1 MIPSSSSPRL
11 PTTVASASSA
21 DRQITAQD
29 LPGSSSSAQ
38 VKPSYRDDDDFYFLY
53 ATSWTPYGTLKK
65 ETIEQLSKDH
75 PGLFDGLDEPDD
87 LFEAKPIKYQPLAK
101 LIHDTPDL
109 NTILDVG
116 MVRPNE
122 RRGDGE
128 LCWTTKKVPYGIYKH
143 GFYHIHEDYEGTQSL
158 KVDTKGY
165 EAMRK
170 NYLFFSQLS
179 EFLFDES
186 MSNDEKVAKLK
197 MIFGTIKE
205 GEDDI
210 SIDQVCENMDLL
222 FCTSFKE
229 VQRQNI
235 ERGFAP

>member
-11 PTTVASASSA
+11 PTTVAGASSA
-21 DRQITAQD
+21 DRQITGQD
-29 LPGSSSSAQ
+29 VPGSSSSAQ
-38 VKPSYRDDDDFYFLY
+38 VKPSYSDDDDFYFLY

-65 ETIEQLSKDH
+65 ETIEKLSKDH

-116 MVRPNE
+116 MVRPDE
-122 RRGDGE
+122 RRPDGK
-128 LCWTTKKVPYGIYKH
+128 LCWTTKKVPYGLYKH
-143 GFYHIHEDYEGTQSL
+143 RFFDIHEDYEGTQTL
-158 KVDTKGY
+158 KVDLKGY

-170 NYLFFSQLS
+170 NHLFFSQLS

-197 MIFGTIKE
+197 MIFGTVNE
-205 GEDDI
+205 GDEEI

-229 VQRQNI
+229 TQRQAI
-235 ERGFAP
+235 ERGMNP